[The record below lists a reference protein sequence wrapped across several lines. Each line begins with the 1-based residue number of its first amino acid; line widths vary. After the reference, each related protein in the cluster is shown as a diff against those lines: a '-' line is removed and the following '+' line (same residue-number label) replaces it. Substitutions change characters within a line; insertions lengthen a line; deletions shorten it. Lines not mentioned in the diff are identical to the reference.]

1 MTSLPR
7 LFLTTLLVGLLIG
20 AGCMQPAANSNTSA
34 GTGTTSP
41 GTAVA
46 NFSVPYP
53 PFPVASRTGENIA
66 YELEMVPPG
75 NTTPV
80 LEAVDVL
87 DPSTGAVLYAIN
99 STLLPAL
106 YHPAAVPPPTAEEL
120 QNGTGKLVYPR
131 LSIWFTVKPGAVPDR
146 LVHRITVNRTADG
159 LFPLTVTAGEVAVR
173 KGLQPV
179 VIGSPMRGPGWV
191 ALETTSPFT
200 HHFLGQITL
209 GGVTRVPQRYAQD
222 WIRVDPG
229 TGNVA
234 NDNASLAKDYVGYG
248 AEVYA
253 VADGTVVAALDGL
266 PDIETIYTA
275 RHLEVAELA
284 GNSVILEIE
293 NGTYAC
299 YGHMVPGSVRVK
311 AGDVVQEGQVLG
323 KMGNSGNSD
332 LPHLHFQVVKGDASF
347 LGAEGYPHV
356 YRSFT
361 LIGGLN
367 ETAANEASAHPNM
380 TMADFWGRS
389 AEFLTFE
396 GTPTAQEHLLPEC
409 YDIVDFP

>member
-7 LFLTTLLVGLLIG
+7 LFLAVLLIG
-20 AGCMQPAANSNTSA
+20 LLLCAGCTQPVADSNATTGKATSA
-34 GTGTTSP
+34 PPVT
-41 GTAVA
+41 VA

-53 PFPVASRTGENIA
+53 PVPVASRDGMNIA
-66 YELEMVPPG
+66 YELEIAPIGKAM
-75 NTTPV
+75 PV

-87 DPSTGAVLYAIN
+87 DQATGAVLYSIN

-106 YHPAAVPPPTAEEL
+106 YHAAAVPPPTAQEV
-120 QNGTGKLVYPR
+120 QDGTGKLVYPR
-131 LSIWFTVKPGAVPDR
+131 VSIWFTVKPGAVPDR
-146 LVHRITVNRTADG
+146 LVHRVTLNRTADG
-159 LFPLTVTAGEVAVR
+159 LNPLDLTVGEVAVR
-173 KGLQPV
+173 KDQQPV
-179 VIGSPMRGPGWV
+179 VIGAPMRGPGWV

-222 WIRVDPG
+222 WVRVDPK
-229 TGNVA
+229 TGQMVNG
-234 NDNASLAKDYVGYG
+234 NASRAKDYVGYG
-248 AEVYA
+248 AELYA

-266 PDIETIYTA
+266 ADIETIYA
-275 RHLEVAELA
+275 ERHLAVAEMA
-284 GNSVILEIE
+284 GNSVVLEIE

-311 AGDVVQEGQVLG
+311 TGDVVREGQVLG

-332 LPHLHFQVVKGDASF
+332 MPHLHFQVVRGAASF

-356 YRSFT
+356 YRSYN

-367 ETAANEASAHPNM
+367 ETAAIATSEQPNM
-380 TMADFWGRS
+380 TMADIWGRS
-389 AEFLTFE
+389 GEFMTLDT
-396 GTPTAQEHLLPEC
+396 TPTAQERLLPQNW
-409 YDIVDFP
+409 DIVAFP